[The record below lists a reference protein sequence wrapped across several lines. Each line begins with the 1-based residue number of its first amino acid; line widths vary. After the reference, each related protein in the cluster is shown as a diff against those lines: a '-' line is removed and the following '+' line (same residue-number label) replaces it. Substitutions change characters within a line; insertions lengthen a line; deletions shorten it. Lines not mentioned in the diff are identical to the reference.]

1 MSNNNDFDKFV
12 VKICALNDQL
22 KNIKNGDL
30 KELGFKMKRYY
41 QIMTCVIPIIEL
53 IAKDS
58 NTKIEDI
65 ITVSVINNLKNKIKD
80 DRKKKENDIKIINFV
95 NSGIKN
101 LTIISKNKWTN
112 THFFNEYNKL

>member
-1 MSNNNDFDKFV
+1 MSNNDFDKFMA
-12 VKICALNDQL
+12 KMCALNYQL

-30 KELGFKMKRYY
+30 KELTPKIKRYY
-41 QIMTCVIPIIEL
+41 QIMTYIIPIIEL
-53 IAKDS
+53 IVEDS
-58 NTKIEDI
+58 NTKIKDI
-65 ITVSVINNLKNKIKD
+65 ITIDNLYNISK
-80 DRKKKENDIKIINFV
+80 KKKEDDIKIIKFV